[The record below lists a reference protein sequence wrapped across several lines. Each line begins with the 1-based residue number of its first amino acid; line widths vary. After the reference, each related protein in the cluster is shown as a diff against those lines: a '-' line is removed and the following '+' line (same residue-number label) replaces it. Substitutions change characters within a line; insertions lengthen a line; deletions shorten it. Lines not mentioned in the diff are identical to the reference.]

1 MIIKNTGFTSLSLI
15 KFLFTNE
22 YAFLT
27 LFFVGKINVIFFESF
42 SHIFDAFIFYLYNL
56 SIGIKLKMKKKIL
69 LIHKKNCLY
78 SKNLIQFLK
87 KKFYLKTTCVAN
99 IKSLNKI
106 TKDLKFD
113 FIILF
118 RSHLILTKQFIVKNK
133 NIINF
138 HPSTP
143 NYRGVGGINF
153 AIYNKEKYFGSTAHF
168 VNAKIDF
175 GKIIHVKRFKLKLRS
190 DLNNAYIQTLKGMLK
205 QAKYIFNNI
214 EKINLLIKK
223 AKNEKWSYS
232 VIKRK
237 I

>member
-1 MIIKNTGFTSLSLI
+1 
-15 KFLFTNE
+15 
-22 YAFLT
+22 
-27 LFFVGKINVIFFESF
+27 
-42 SHIFDAFIFYLYNL
+42 
-56 SIGIKLKMKKKIL
+56 MKKKIL

-87 KKFYLKTTCVAN
+87 KKFYLKTTCVSN

-190 DLNNAYIQTLKGMLK
+190 DLNNAYNQTLKGMLK

-223 AKNEKWSYS
+223 AKNEKWAYS

-237 I
+237 DLENFYKINKNISKNKLKLKIKSTVTKDFKPYIFLHGYKFIFEEK

>member
-1 MIIKNTGFTSLSLI
+1 
-15 KFLFTNE
+15 
-22 YAFLT
+22 
-27 LFFVGKINVIFFESF
+27 
-42 SHIFDAFIFYLYNL
+42 
-56 SIGIKLKMKKKIL
+56 MKKKIL

-168 VNAKIDF
+168 VNSKIDF

-190 DLNNAYIQTLKGMLK
+190 DLNNAYNQTLKGMLK

-223 AKNEKWSYS
+223 AKNEKWAYS

-237 I
+237 DLENFYKINKNISKNKLKLKIKSTVTKDFKPYIFLHGYKFKFEEK

>member
-1 MIIKNTGFTSLSLI
+1 
-15 KFLFTNE
+15 
-22 YAFLT
+22 
-27 LFFVGKINVIFFESF
+27 
-42 SHIFDAFIFYLYNL
+42 
-56 SIGIKLKMKKKIL
+56 MKKKIL

-78 SKNLIQFLK
+78 SKNLIQFLE

-106 TKDLKFD
+106 AKDLKFD

-205 QAKYIFNNI
+205 QAKYILNNI

-237 I
+237 DLENFYKINKNISKNKLKLKIKSTVTKDFKPYIFLHGYKFIFEEK

>member
-1 MIIKNTGFTSLSLI
+1 
-15 KFLFTNE
+15 
-22 YAFLT
+22 
-27 LFFVGKINVIFFESF
+27 
-42 SHIFDAFIFYLYNL
+42 
-56 SIGIKLKMKKKIL
+56 MKKKIL

-106 TKDLKFD
+106 TKNLKFD

-190 DLNNAYIQTLKGMLK
+190 DLNNAYNQTLKGMLK

-223 AKNEKWSYS
+223 AKNEKWAYS

-237 I
+237 DLENFYKINKNISKNKLKLKIKSTVTKDFKPYIFLHGYKFKFEEK

>member
-1 MIIKNTGFTSLSLI
+1 
-15 KFLFTNE
+15 
-22 YAFLT
+22 
-27 LFFVGKINVIFFESF
+27 
-42 SHIFDAFIFYLYNL
+42 
-56 SIGIKLKMKKKIL
+56 MKKRIL

-87 KKFYLKTTCVAN
+87 KKFYLKTTCVVN

-106 TKDLKFD
+106 TKNLKFD
-113 FIILF
+113 FVILF
-118 RSHLILTKQFIVKNK
+118 RSHLILTKQFIIKNK

-190 DLNNAYIQTLKGMLK
+190 DLNNAYNQTLKGMLK

-223 AKNEKWSYS
+223 AKHEKWSYS

-237 I
+237 DLENFYKINKNISKNKLKLKIKSTVTKDFKPYIFLHGYKFKFEEK